1 MLFGITYTS
10 QFSVGNILSPWDDF
24 KSLLICLLLLHLVPQ
39 VSYPYYDI
47 HKWCFLKPLAS
58 FTLLLESS
66 HRVVDFS
73 SDLVGQ
79 SDSTLFH
86 SLKCDPNFYVFLR
99 KPIPFI
105 SNPNWWTPVDFS
117 QSACSNWYKE
127 HVPVWENE
135 TEEGIHWILKGKQH
149 STLPRENWVRF
160 FKKIFS
166 WVWIKKY
173 KISRNTNSY
182 HMQKKEL
189 QLHWLHYKPL
199 EESTEWGEQ

>member
-39 VSYPYYDI
+39 VSYPHYDI

-99 KPIPFI
+99 KHLLEHKY
-105 SNPNWWTPVDFS
+105 WTHGENTP
-117 QSACSNWYKE
+117 
-127 HVPVWENE
+127 WE
-135 TEEGIHWILKGKQH
+135 
-149 STLPRENWVRF
+149 
-160 FKKIFS
+160 
-166 WVWIKKY
+166 
-173 KISRNTNSY
+173 
-182 HMQKKEL
+182 
-189 QLHWLHYKPL
+189 
-199 EESTEWGEQ
+199 EWGQITDFLLIFVCNMFHHFIFLTLFHFTFYIWNPILPFKP

>member
-105 SNPNWWTPVDFS
+105 SNPNWWAPVDFS

-135 TEEGIHWILKGKQH
+135 TEEGIQGKAAFCT
-149 STLPRENWVRF
+149 SKR
-160 FKKIFS
+160 
-166 WVWIKKY
+166 
-173 KISRNTNSY
+173 
-182 HMQKKEL
+182 
-189 QLHWLHYKPL
+189 
-199 EESTEWGEQ
+199 